1 MTLKAFE
8 PAASRSSATTYS
20 GKALASGWADMPSP
34 PTSLISTHNA
44 RVPLLRACT
53 AGNAINESEGAP
65 AAVEDIDGIPFA
77 HGRDSIL
84 PHADCK
90 PNTKQ
95 GGNDCG
101 PTRGSKRP
109 RRAWRPRRPRGT
121 GTAPA
126 PIHTGAL
133 LLFISLAACFRL
145 FLRGSP
151 RVWRDW
157 WRLKS
162 PLLIAALAQA
172 TAVRALRST
181 ARDTHPLTH
190 RRANTQAQKGGH
202 SHVPGRS
209 PMAMARNLVPAR
221 PQLPAAAHGGGLQG
235 VKGAGQPPGAGDEGT
250 GAAPTGASLAGKAAR
265 SSRMGTDAPT
275 WAGGAPMAPSR
286 EQLARLRKN

>member
-162 PLLIAALAQA
+162 PAYCGNNLLDCAVYCSPSAALHCKRHAPVDTPTSKHAGTKGRTQPRARAEPHGDGSQPGSCPPA
-172 TAVRALRST
+172 TPCRRTRRRST
-181 ARDTHPLTH
+181 RG
-190 RRANTQAQKGGH
+190 Q
-202 SHVPGRS
+202 RS
-209 PMAMARNLVPAR
+209 G
-221 PQLPAAAHGGGLQG
+221 AAARRG
-235 VKGAGQPPGAGDEGT
+235 
-250 GAAPTGASLAGKAAR
+250 R
-265 SSRMGTDAPT
+265 
-275 WAGGAPMAPSR
+275 
-286 EQLARLRKN
+286 